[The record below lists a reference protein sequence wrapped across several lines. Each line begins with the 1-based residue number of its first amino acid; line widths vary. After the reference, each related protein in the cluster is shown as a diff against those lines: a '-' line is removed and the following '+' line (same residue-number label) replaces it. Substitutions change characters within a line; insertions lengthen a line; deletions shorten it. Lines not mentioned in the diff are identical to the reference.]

1 MKPIPVVLASVLAGC
16 TPALSDP
23 RPVPP
28 ADGGGVPLSSD
39 ACGIGCWRIRRVGC
53 REGKP
58 FACERACKRLVES
71 EIPPDFECLD
81 GADTVDAVRAC
92 GLRCLP

>member
-1 MKPIPVVLASVLAGC
+1 MKIAVVLAVVLAGC
-16 TPALSDP
+16 SPAIPDP
-23 RPVPP
+23 RPSPP

-39 ACGIGCWRIRRVGC
+39 ECGIGCWRIRRVGC

-58 FACERACKRLVES
+58 FACERACKQMVEA
-71 EIPPDFECLD
+71 EIPPDFACVN
-81 GADTVDAVRAC
+81 GAGTVDEIRAC